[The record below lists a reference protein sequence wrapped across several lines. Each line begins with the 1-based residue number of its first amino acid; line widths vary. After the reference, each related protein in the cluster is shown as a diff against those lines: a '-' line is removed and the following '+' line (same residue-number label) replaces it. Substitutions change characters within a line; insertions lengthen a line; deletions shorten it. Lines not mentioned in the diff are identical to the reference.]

1 MRRAVFLDRDGVLNQ
16 TVLRDRRAVS
26 PRALG
31 EFHVLPGAREAVE
44 ALQQAGLLVV
54 VVTNQPDVARGT
66 LARVE
71 LERMHARLLRRVPID
86 AIYTCPHDDRDACAC
101 RKPKPGLLEQASRAW
116 NVTLAE
122 SFLVGDSWK
131 DVAAG
136 KAAGCTTI
144 LVAPAAALP
153 CEVEPDFVA
162 RDLPAAAALILE
174 QLGKRRPSAARQ
186 YASAGSRQRA
196 AARVFS
202 RPGGP
207 ALK

>member
-16 TVLRDRRAVS
+16 LVMRNGQAMS
-26 PRALG
+26 PRGLAEFAL
-31 EFHVLPGAREAVE
+31 LPGVRPAVA
-44 ALQQAGLLVV
+44 ALQQAGLLAI
-54 VVTNQPDVARGT
+54 VVTNQPEVTRGA
-66 LARVE
+66 LERAE

-116 NVTLAE
+116 NLTLAE
-122 SFLVGDSWK
+122 SFLIGDSWK

-144 LVAPAAALP
+144 LVAPPAALP

-162 RDLPAAAALILE
+162 RDLPAAAELILAK
-174 QLGKRRPSAARQ
+174 LVWRGSHS
-186 YASAGSRQRA
+186 ASATKPT
-196 AARVFS
+196 S
-202 RPGGP
+202 RP
-207 ALK
+207 